1 MSKELTRQEGSGQ
14 FASFKTLLQKFK
26 PQIGEML
33 PRHLTPERMMRIA
46 TMAASRDSGLLR
58 AEPMSVIASI
68 VQASRMGIEPDGTFN
83 SGWLIA
89 RWNSK
94 TQRNE
99 CTFQI
104 GYGGKIDLQMRSGKY
119 EEITARAIHKN
130 DKFKMSFTP
139 SLKFFHEPLLDGDRG
154 PLIAVYCVTVTK
166 TGHHIVDFM
175 TRAECEKVRDDFG
188 PRNKAGNIVGPWV
201 SDFEA
206 MCLKTVIH
214 QASKTKDKSVE
225 YRNFQTEEDR
235 IEQGESA
242 AEVVLG
248 LDLSE
253 LGAGGSDMET
263 ATTTKTEEL
272 REKLTDKKNQV
283 DTRESD
289 PPKQEDPKKPKD
301 EVNPNWSGRADDSP
315 RREQEAPKT
324 EPKGDAGP
332 KPVDKSEP
340 PRSQSQKLG
349 WDD

>member
-1 MSKELTRQEGSGQ
+1 MSKELQRQEQGQGQ

-89 RWNSK
+89 RWNGK

-139 SLKFFHEPLLDGDRG
+139 ALKFFHEPLLDGDRG

-175 TRAECEKVRDDFG
+175 TRAECEQVRDNFG

-214 QASKTKDKSVE
+214 KASKTKDKSVE
-225 YRNFQTEEDR
+225 YRNFQAEEDR
-235 IEQGESA
+235 IEAGESP

-253 LGAGGSDMET
+253 LGAGSDMET

-272 REKLTDKKNQV
+272 REKLSDKKRQQV
-283 DTRESD
+283 ETAHEPEPDPKPEPKRTEANKPE
-289 PPKQEDPKKPKD
+289 PPKEDPKP
-301 EVNPNWSGRADDSP
+301 EV
-315 RREQEAPKT
+315 
-324 EPKGDAGP
+324 
-332 KPVDKSEP
+332 KSEP
-340 PRSQSQKLG
+340 RSGKSTVQ